1 MITVNF
7 KDNYSNMYGSKDYIY
22 NDFEGI
28 EVGDIAVVNTAQGFA
43 IARVSRINV
52 EASSVNVDIAKIQN
66 VEKIIKTKKQI
77 DIEEKAAYEKKV
89 KMQQF
94 ANEAKRKSLL
104 GFISGFS
111 ADAELLKEIAS
122 WSTKELEILARM
134 ID

>member
-1 MITVNF
+1 MHISFLLSDFSVLILYCTV
-7 KDNYSNMYGSKDYIY
+7 
-22 NDFEGI
+22 
-28 EVGDIAVVNTAQGFA
+28 
-43 IARVSRINV
+43 
-52 EASSVNVDIAKIQN
+52 SVTCN
-66 VEKIIKTKKQI
+66 
-77 DIEEKAAYEKKV
+77 YEKKV